1 MVEHGK
7 SFGAPGGSPGSQVM
21 WHVGSSMDIQ
31 FAEIEV
37 FAPKAE
43 AAWTGLRRQYAS
55 RISASEI
62 DHLFAC
68 FVLGLTSPAYAEQEP
83 ALHFDICRALVA
95 TKLTPER
102 TEAALR
108 AVPEPTQPWV
118 ASACDLI
125 EKQGA
130 KIGLSLREKARDI
143 EDFLTAE
150 ASDAAHQG
158 ASAITR
164 ENQHDQMRRGE
175 GTD

>member
-1 MVEHGK
+1 
-7 SFGAPGGSPGSQVM
+7 
-21 WHVGSSMDIQ
+21 MDIQ

-43 AAWTGLRRQYAS
+43 AAWAGLQRQYAS
-55 RISASEI
+55 RITAAEI

-118 ASACDLI
+118 ESACDLI

-143 EDFLTAE
+143 EVLLIAE
-150 ASDAAHQG
+150 ANDAAHQ
-158 ASAITR
+158 SARQFAR
-164 ENQHDQMRRGE
+164 ENQHEQMRRGA